1 MSDSQRG
8 NTIARPLYRL
18 KQLSHM
24 AKGFRLAGVLSWGSS
39 LQSEQA
45 ESSNSARGLKART
58 YLEEKP
64 RRGPDQRGYLR
75 AVVDGNVYGFG
86 ILVYTLHD
94 SVEPVSEENEF
105 TGAVFVRPFLFVS
118 IVPSLLCLIES
129 GKDAFAR

>member
-1 MSDSQRG
+1 MGDSQRG
-8 NTIARPLYRL
+8 NTIARPLYRP

-24 AKGFRLAGVLSWGSS
+24 AKGFRLAGMLSWVSS
-39 LQSEQA
+39 LQAEQA
-45 ESSNSARGLKART
+45 ESSDSARGLEART

-75 AVVDGNVYGFG
+75 AVIGGNVYSFG
-86 ILVYTLHD
+86 ILVYALHD

-105 TGAVFVRPFLFVS
+105 TGAVFVCPFLFVF
-118 IVPSLLCLIES
+118 IVPSFLCLFES